1 MGKRWFLLVIVA
13 LMGVTLGVDHCLG
26 ALNRALGPERA
37 VRALGFTVL
46 SETAYRIEFMNVRYT
61 LRLSAPPKRLA
72 ATCARRAVP
81 ALSRLEHYFS
91 FRP

>member
-13 LMGVTLGVDHCLG
+13 LMGVAWGVGHCLG
-26 ALNRALGPERA
+26 ALNGALGPERA

-46 SETAYRIEFMNVRYT
+46 SETAYRIEFLNVHYT
-61 LRLSAPPKRLA
+61 LRLPAPPKLLA
-72 ATCARRAVP
+72 EACAGKDRNG
-81 ALSRLEHYFS
+81 LSYLERCFA